1 MVLAEE
7 YDIIDKVP
15 NIRVKIPT
23 NSSTIAEE
31 SKPFTEDEVKLLL
44 TNCKNQVLKNYL
56 QIAFFTGCRTGE
68 ILALKW
74 SDVDLSNGKISIN
87 KTINKFDITSPK
99 TRSSIRE
106 IDILPLV
113 KEALKSQKSI
123 NGKSEFVFCSKDDFS
138 KLYFTLQ
145 KEWKRLLNEVGLEYR
160 TLYHTRHTFASIM
173 LSHNENL
180 LWVSKR
186 MLGHSNSNMT
196 LKIYAHYVETQ
207 GEQHGAF
214 LKNFLKEEIA

>member
-1 MVLAEE
+1 M
-7 YDIIDKVP
+7 
-15 NIRVKIPT
+15 
-23 NSSTIAEE
+23 
-31 SKPFTEDEVKLLL
+31 L

-186 MLGHSNSNMT
+186 MLGHSNANMT

>member
-1 MVLAEE
+1 M
-7 YDIIDKVP
+7 
-15 NIRVKIPT
+15 KIPT

-160 TLYHTRHTFASIM
+160 TLYHTRHTFSSIM

-186 MLGHSNSNMT
+186 MLGHSNANMT